1 MTLLDLLHLLRKHLG
16 LTITLPIL
24 FVVGTAAVSWTML
37 PNTYTA
43 TVSMYVLANVSSS
56 DSYSYALETDLYA
69 SQMIT
74 NDVAELIQSNLV
86 LDQAAEQVGLDSDEI
101 EDYDVDVTSSTET
114 RLITLEVT
122 GDSAASATAVANAIA
137 STTNTVA
144 QEIMEIEA
152 VNIIDEAS
160 TPDEPS
166 GPPRIL
172 YVAAALFAGIFIAIS
187 IVVLMDVINTRI
199 RKPEEIEELLEIPVI
214 GRIPVIK

>member
-1 MTLLDLLHLLRKHLG
+1 MTLLDLLYLLRKHLG
-16 LTITLPIL
+16 LTIALPIL
-24 FVVGTAAVSWTML
+24 FAVGTAAVSWTIL

-86 LDQAAEQVGLDSDEI
+86 LNQAAEQVGLDSDEI
-101 EDYDVDVTSSTET
+101 EDYDIEVTSSTET

-122 GDSAASATAVANAIA
+122 GDSATSAAAVANAIA

-166 GPPRIL
+166 GPPRVL
-172 YVAAALFAGIFIAIS
+172 YVAAALCAGIFVAVA
-187 IVVLMDVINTRI
+187 IVVLMDVVNTRI
-199 RKPEEIEELLEIPVI
+199 RRPEEIEELLEIPVI